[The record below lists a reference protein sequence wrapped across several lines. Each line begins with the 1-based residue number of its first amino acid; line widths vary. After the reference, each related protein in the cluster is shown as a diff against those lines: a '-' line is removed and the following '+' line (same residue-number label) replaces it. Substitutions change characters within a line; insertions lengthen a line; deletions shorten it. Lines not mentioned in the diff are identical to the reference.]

1 MKRTKGQELGRIR
14 VDRKIVER
22 FREGLSASQ
31 VAKTM
36 NKGKGYVI
44 KIRDLAL
51 EYGFIEMLSVEPKI
65 YGRTERQLPPFPEAL
80 FPIKDNRKSKVLDT
94 DKILD
99 PQKIWI
105 KERLELA
112 WSPQTIFEELPVSVP
127 RANFYRYL
135 GRQGLNKIDL
145 HRGTTPEIIHGPGEC
160 LQIDWG
166 KIFDADVNGK
176 RRTIWAF
183 IGTLGHSR
191 YTMVRVVDRGD
202 FETTI
207 KVLTSMFAELGGIP
221 RKVTSDNPRVFVNE
235 ASMFEPI
242 LNVGYERFS
251 SHYGFTIEAL
261 PPSDPKKKGKVER
274 TVQLVRRLFESYD
287 ENRFTLLTA
296 QEHIDKKMKIANE
309 RRHGTHQMRPIDVFI
324 NDEASK
330 LRPLPQVPYEIEKI
344 ISTNVRQDGYVRFLG
359 KFYRVDVRLK
369 REEVLVIANSS
380 QVSIYCKGRLLEVYD
395 KIIDPFTSKSCKDHY
410 KESWERTLND
420 HGHYIKRAEGIGP
433 NVARF
438 IQIILARGEGFV
450 DNRVVWGVL
459 TLNKK
464 FSAADVD
471 RACLSA
477 IELSCVNLR
486 TLKSLLAI
494 NGKSEKK
501 EKAESESDNYK
512 TTGGKFGRPMSEYKA
527 HLRLVF
533 SAT

>member
-1 MKRTKGQELGRIR
+1 MKGQELGRIR

-44 KIRDLAL
+44 RIRDLAV
-51 EYGFIEMLSVEPKI
+51 EYGFIEMLSSEPKI
-65 YGRTERQLPPFPEAL
+65 YRRTERQLPPFPEAL
-80 FPIKDNRKSKVLDT
+80 FPIKDNRKSKASDT

-105 KERLELA
+105 KERLDLG

-135 GRQGLNKIDL
+135 GRQNLNKV
-145 HRGTTPEIIHGPGEC
+145 
-160 LQIDWG
+160 DWG
-166 KIFDADVNGK
+166 KIFDVDVNGK
-176 RRTIWAF
+176 RRAIWAF

-191 YTMVRVVDRGD
+191 YTMVRVVERGD

-207 KVLTSMFAELGGIP
+207 KVLTSMFAELGGVP
-221 RKVTSDNPRVFVNE
+221 RKVTSDNPKVFVNE
-235 ASMFEPI
+235 ASMHEPI

-251 SHYGFTIEAL
+251 SHYGFTVEAL
-261 PPSDPKKKGKVER
+261 PPADPEKKGKVER

-287 ENRFTLLTA
+287 ESRFTLLTA

-324 NDEASK
+324 NDEAAK
-330 LRPLPQVPYEIEKI
+330 LRSLPQLPYEIEKI

-369 REEVLVIANSS
+369 REEVLVIGNTS

-395 KIIDPFTSKSCKDHY
+395 KIIDLFTSKSCKDHY

-501 EKAESESDNYK
+501 EKTGSESDNYQ
-512 TTGGKFGRPMSEYKA
+512 TTGGKFSRPMSEYKT